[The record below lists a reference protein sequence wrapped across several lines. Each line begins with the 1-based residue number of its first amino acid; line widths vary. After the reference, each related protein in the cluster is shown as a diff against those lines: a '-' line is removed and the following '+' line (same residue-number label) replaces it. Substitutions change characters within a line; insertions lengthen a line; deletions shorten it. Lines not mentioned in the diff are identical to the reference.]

1 MLHKKWS
8 ILLNI
13 FSVNVTESAAY
24 LDIFTEEIL
33 GGKLH
38 FLCSVEKKKLWP
50 RQLSLYSADIKSQAA
65 NKVH

>member
-1 MLHKKWS
+1 MEKMLHKKWS

-24 LDIFTEEIL
+24 SNIFTEEIL

-38 FLCSVEKKKLWP
+38 FCAVLKK
-50 RQLSLYSADIKSQAA
+50 RSYGHD
-65 NKVH
+65 N